1 MRRNCCNNCIECEM
15 LIEDESIVVIKQ
27 QGFSE
32 TRRCLPAVKCMRF
45 GQYATSIGEL
55 PRSDI
60 LDDMIWEQ
68 GC

>member
-1 MRRNCCNNCIECEM
+1 MRRNCCKNCIKCEM

-45 GQYATSIGEL
+45 GQYAISIDEL
-55 PRSDI
+55 PKSDI
-60 LDDMIWEQ
+60 LDDMIWE
-68 GC
+68 

>member
-1 MRRNCCNNCIECEM
+1 MRRSCCNNCMECEM

-32 TRRCLPAVKCMRF
+32 TRRCLPAVKCMKF

-55 PRSDI
+55 PKSDI
-60 LDDMIWEQ
+60 LDDMIWE
-68 GC
+68 

>member
-27 QGFSE
+27 HGLSE
-32 TRRCLPAVKCMRF
+32 TRSFIPAVECMRF
-45 GQYATSIGEL
+45 GQYATSIVEL

-60 LDDMIWEQ
+60 LDDMIWE
-68 GC
+68 

>member
-27 QGFSE
+27 HGLSE
-32 TRRCLPAVKCMRF
+32 TRSFIPAVKCMRF

-55 PRSDI
+55 PKSTI
-60 LDDMIWEQ
+60 LDDMVCE
-68 GC
+68 

>member
-1 MRRNCCNNCIECEM
+1 MRRNCCNNCMECEM

-45 GQYATSIGEL
+45 GQYATSIAAL
-55 PRSDI
+55 PKSDI
-60 LDDMIWEQ
+60 LDDMIWE
-68 GC
+68 